1 MKLKIEYLVFVLFV
15 IAAVFYVNLDKVP
28 LTHPGNLK
36 AADAFYHSMMVEGI
50 LNSKQWNYFDYPVS
64 LGEEKAVNVQPPL
77 FYIVSA
83 ILTHFSGVPAW
94 ASLYFLICIS
104 QAFFLILIY
113 LITNEIFD
121 NKHISFLAASMVV
134 LPMTV
139 RAWLYDLFIGIWLQV
154 AGFLFVLLYF
164 WMYLRYLKHRERW
177 SLFFLGMA
185 ISSNILLHP
194 MDLLVL
200 IIPTGLLG
208 LIMIRD
214 LIKEKKIDAFI
225 RDVIAASALPLLAI
239 IVMLPRILFQWGSQ
253 GRGLANF
260 GFSAANMSYF
270 TRSYLG
276 GLVYPDI
283 MFIPLIL
290 LILYAIGFFQILLN
304 YKKYYVWIITSLYYF
319 FLTYATPLFI
329 KDPAYYT
336 RMRAFTP
343 YFVFPVVAYII
354 YYVINSLKP
363 HIKNYNKLSKLI
375 FYIMLPIIF
384 IAAAIP
390 QYNEVVNDLKPEHIS
405 IQEWNAYRWIQ
416 ENTDPEANVL
426 FFSYSFQNERL
437 YTKRKAAS
445 MSIDE
450 VQKMVSEVIQTNIT
464 PETFNGGYAASTLR
478 ASKRKEISFFKFEK
492 YDEPD
497 LNMSIKDFDIIVFQD
512 INEQIANVNR
522 FFAYRYITEFGFKP
536 VYDAEGYLILKNEN
550 I

>member
-83 ILTHFSGVPAW
+83 ILTHFSGAPAW
-94 ASLYFLICIS
+94 ASFYFLICIS